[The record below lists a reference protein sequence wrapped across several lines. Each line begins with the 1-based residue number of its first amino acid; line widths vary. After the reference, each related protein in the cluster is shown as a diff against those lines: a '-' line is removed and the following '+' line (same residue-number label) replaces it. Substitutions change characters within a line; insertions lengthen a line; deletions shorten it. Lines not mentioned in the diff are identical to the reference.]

1 MKEEQ
6 KYIQD
11 IAEIRSMMERSSKFL
26 SLSGLAGVMA
36 GLYALI
42 GAFIAYKV
50 FSFNPDA
57 IGYNTGES
65 ETESSGLLKLIFLAL
80 AILILAIGT
89 AVYLSQQ
96 KAKKRGEK
104 LWNSTSQQMLFH
116 MAVPLSVG
124 GLLILVMIAKGLI
137 GLVAPFTLVFY
148 GLALYNASKFTYKEV
163 KSLGLIEVVLGLIS
177 SYFVGYGLLFWAL
190 GFGVLHIIY

>member
-26 SLSGLAGVMA
+26 SLSGLAGVIA
-36 GLYALI
+36 GLYALT

-50 FSFNPDA
+50 FAFNPDE
-57 IGYNTGES
+57 IEYPGGES
-65 ETESSGLLKLIFLAL
+65 EIESSGLSKLIFLAL

-96 KAKKRGEK
+96 KAKKRGER
-104 LWNSTSQQMLFH
+104 LWNTTSQQMLFH
-116 MAVPLSVG
+116 MAVPLTVG
-124 GLLILVMIAKGLI
+124 GFLILIMI
-137 GLVAPFTLVFY
+137 
-148 GLALYNASKFTYKEV
+148 
-163 KSLGLIEVVLGLIS
+163 
-177 SYFVGYGLLFWAL
+177 
-190 GFGVLHIIY
+190 